1 MIRSHSPSVWRR
13 VTAVVLGLAVGGV
26 GLALSFRGVS
36 WPGVME
42 ALAHVRGGWLAAAL
56 LSSAG
61 VGVLKA
67 ARWYRLFVPDQRG
80 LEFLAVGTTLIV
92 AQMINVVVPIH
103 GGGEALRIGLIAR
116 RFPLSALR
124 VSGTIVLEKLLD
136 AASLGL
142 LALAAAPVTAQH
154 VGSPALS
161 RLALA
166 VAAGVLLASALAMR
180 YRNPIRRRLSGW
192 PRIAGWVDQVLSGFN
207 ALESGNLAWEPVMW
221 TALVRCLS
229 LVSLAAALQSMG
241 LSVPLLGIVALDV
254 LLNVS
259 YLLPTPP
266 ALIGLVQYVTVLALG
281 FFGIAGAPTVG
292 AGIVVHLTVLAP
304 YLLFGLPAGVYVW
317 SFSLRRGSLGLPVD
331 EGR

>member
-1 MIRSHSPSVWRR
+1 MTHRDAARIWRPLA
-13 VTAVVLGLAVGGV
+13 TVVLGLAVGGA

-36 WPGVME
+36 WPAVVD
-42 ALAHVRGGWLAAAL
+42 ALRQVRGGWLALAA

-61 VGVLKA
+61 VAVLKA
-67 ARWYRLFVPDQRG
+67 GRWYRLFVPDQRS
-80 LEFLAVGTTLIV
+80 LDLLAVMATLIV
-92 AQMINVVVPIH
+92 AQMVNVVVPIH
-103 GGGEALRIGLIAR
+103 GGGEALRIGLITR
-116 RFPLSALR
+116 RFPVGALR

-142 LALAAAPVTAQH
+142 LGLAVAPVTAQL
-154 VGSPALS
+154 VGSPGLS
-161 RLALA
+161 RVVLLL
-166 VAAGVLLASALAMR
+166 VAGVLLASVLAMR
-180 YRNPIRRRLSGW
+180 YRNHIRRRFAQW
-192 PRIAGWVDQVLSGFN
+192 PRFAGWVDQLMSGFN
-207 ALESGNLAWEPVMW
+207 ALGSRDIAWEPVAW

-229 LVSLAAALQSMG
+229 LVSLVAALQSTG

-281 FFGIAGAPTVG
+281 FFGITGAPTVG
-292 AGIVVHLTVLAP
+292 AGIVVHLTILAP
-304 YLLFGLPAGVYVW
+304 YLLFGFPSGIYVW
-317 SFSLRRGSLGLPVD
+317 GFSLPRGSLGLPAD